1 MRHSVKIK
9 SGSPHAPLRKSVLTA
24 SAAARRGFPA
34 WIDSAERIASFPATV
49 VTPRVR
55 DGLVL
60 RMVSKAKPRKAKGP
74 TDGASNR

>member
-1 MRHSVKIK
+1 MRNSVKIK
-9 SGSPHAPLRKSVLTA
+9 SGSQHVPLRKSALTA

-34 WIDSAERIASFPATV
+34 WIDSDERIASFQATV

-60 RMVSKAKPRKAKGP
+60 RMVSKAKPRKAKGLP
-74 TDGASNR
+74 DGASNR